1 MPGARNG
8 PVIPPPYCIP
18 GPCLRHWCSPGQLV
32 THAADAVI
40 VACVNAD
47 ATRTGAGSSSSQP
60 VGTTDSAWRRDH
72 FVSLLRFAEGSIRED
87 GAACWLDDAGRPDQT
102 HPVETWITSRMA
114 HIFAVGHLLGVSG
127 ADVYAARAI
136 RGLQDVL
143 ADPEFGGWLA
153 SRGEG
158 DELVGTKAAYAHAFV
173 VLAASTGKVAGIA
186 GASELLTRAL
196 AVLDAR
202 FWEPEHELHLDERS
216 RDWSA
221 TSDYRGVNANM
232 HSVEALLAAHAATGD
247 GLWLARAAA
256 IGDRVV
262 RWAESNGWRIPEHF
276 DSVWNPLLEYNA
288 DRPHDPFKPYGATP
302 GHGLEWSRLLLQ
314 IDAEAGTPGRRTAAA
329 VALFDRA
336 VEDGWDAAREG
347 GFVYT
352 TDWSGRPVEPRRFH
366 WVAAEAVATAQVLG
380 RVTGDKRYAELE
392 REWWVWIRQH
402 LVDVENGSWHHE
414 LDTENRPSGRTWIGK
429 PDVYHAAQAVI
440 LPELPLT
447 GSFAASAQRAGQIL
461 A

>member
-1 MPGARNG
+1 M
-8 PVIPPPYCIP
+8 
-18 GPCLRHWCSPGQLV
+18 
-32 THAADAVI
+32 
-40 VACVNAD
+40 NAD
-47 ATRTGAGSSSSQP
+47 TTRTGAGTTSNQSA
-60 VGTTDSAWRRDH
+60 GTTGASWRRDH
-72 FVSLLRFAEGSIRED
+72 FVSLLRFAEGSIRAD
-87 GAACWLDDAGRPDQT
+87 GAACWLDDEGRPDDS

-127 ADVYAARAI
+127 ADEYAARAI
-136 RGLQDVL
+136 SGLRDVL
-143 ADPEFGGWLA
+143 ADAEFGGWLA
-153 SRGEG
+153 ARGEG
-158 DELVGTKAAYAHAFV
+158 DELVGTKEAYAHAFV
-173 VLAASTGKVAGIA
+173 VLAASTGKVAGIR
-186 GASELLTRAL
+186 GASELLTMAL

-216 RDWSA
+216 RDWTSA
-221 TSDYRGVNANM
+221 SDYRGVNANM

-247 GLWLARAAA
+247 GLWLERAAA

-262 RWAESNGWRIPEHF
+262 GWASSNEWRIPEHF
-276 DSVWNPLLEYNA
+276 DAAWTPQLEYNA

-314 IDAEAGTPGRRTAAA
+314 IDAEAGTEGRRTEAA

-336 VEDGWDAAREG
+336 VADGWDVDGG

-352 TDWSGRPVEPRRFH
+352 TDWSGTPVEARRFH
-366 WVAAEAVATAQVLG
+366 WVAAEAVATAHVLG
-380 RVTGDKRYAELE
+380 RVTGEARYAELE
-392 REWWVWIRQH
+392 AEWWAWIQANLIDTEH
-402 LVDVENGSWHHE
+402 GSWHHE
-414 LDTENRPSGRTWIGK
+414 LDTENRPSGRTWVGK

-447 GSFAASAQRAGQIL
+447 GSFAASAQRVGQIL